1 MQNTD
6 FPIVIG
12 TLSNFTCNRNIYDT
26 DGISPTLTAGMGMG
40 GGCVPMVIQPIE
52 LECVGNMEG
61 YEITNRVY
69 SENGI
74 SPALRASGGA
84 I

>member
-1 MQNTD
+1 MPNTD

-12 TLSNFTCNRNIYDT
+12 TLSNFNCNRNIYDT
-26 DGISPTLTAGMGMG
+26 AGISPTLTAGMGMG
-40 GGCVPMVIQPIE
+40 GGCVPMIIQPVE